1 MYFQTL
7 DDKTECVGVYTSG
20 KLNFDDIPEG
30 LTRTWKF
37 TGSISDDS
45 IEYAWLYSGG
55 KSLAEV
61 CPEHLRE
68 ELDTAQKKFRA
79 FIKSFKIGKVD
90 LRNFCFFDLVP
101 HDFLLEFC
109 EIRNK
114 ITRHVFEN
122 FEKPKNYD
130 HLDAAYKLVHK
141 IKFQN
146 LLINN
151 EDCRHLFVNSINRN
165 NVQKILATSPH
176 VDYNIFGTATG
187 RFTTRPDTFPILT
200 MKKEYR
206 KLIKPT
212 NDWFL
217 SLDYNGAEIRTLLG
231 LSGQEQPSGD
241 IHEWNM
247 DNVIK
252 RSDIY
257 REEAKT
263 LFFSWLYN
271 PESRIIS
278 TNYYNREKV
287 LDDWYDGD
295 YINTPFDRKIKIDA
309 RRAFNYIIQSTTSD
323 IVIERAIE
331 IDKFLSDKPVRG
343 TILLAN
349 EGINGSI
356 SASKYD
362 LDVIISFI
370 KKTLRIRKLEVKINN
385 TGFLPF
391 NRMKVR
397 IKKEIVSLGQGNIN
411 VIKSAGKYIKPKDW
425 DKITNNKEFM
435 VIDENSPWNN
445 EHLFALYKR
454 SQIPYEWY
462 AELLGG
468 QN

>member
-1 MYFQTL
+1 VYFQTL

-331 IDKFLSDKPVRG
+331 IDKFLSDK
-343 TILLAN
+343 
-349 EGINGSI
+349 
-356 SASKYD
+356 K
-362 LDVIISFI
+362 SFI
-370 KKTLRIRKLEVKINN
+370 SHIVHDEIVIDLSNEDRELVPEI
-385 TGFLPF
+385 
-391 NRMKVR
+391 
-397 IKKEIVSLGQGNIN
+397 KEIFEKTKLGNFVCN
-411 VIKSAGKYIKPKDW
+411 
-425 DKITNNKEFM
+425 
-435 VIDENSPWNN
+435 
-445 EHLFALYKR
+445 
-454 SQIPYEWY
+454 
-462 AELLGG
+462 LGAG
-468 QN
+468 QNYLELRGLKL